1 MQSKQSHISLQLKN
15 QPSTCSQGW
24 GATYPQH
31 QRPIR
36 GDCADNCTIS
46 APDVTWVEKHL
57 TQGFLPAKF
66 FCVSRT
72 QRTKD
77 LNLLLF
83 STRLAKERD
92 QRLQILDQGLILGK
106 TFYVKDLCLK
116 FKFPKHRSFENQK
129 TVNKFLERLQYF
141 FRHYQLLLN

>member
-1 MQSKQSHISLQLKN
+1 MVQSVLSIRGVSNNPLNVSIKFLKIWGAHFPSKKASTQSKQNIKLHFIEDQK
-15 QPSTCSQGW
+15 STFFSYQGW

-92 QRLQILDQGLILGK
+92 QRLQILDQGLI
-106 TFYVKDLCLK
+106 
-116 FKFPKHRSFENQK
+116 
-129 TVNKFLERLQYF
+129 
-141 FRHYQLLLN
+141 